1 MCHSF
6 ENLNSGECGLMWGMW
21 FNVENVDNP
30 GELVKDSRLAG
41 CSAHIPHINLIP
53 HIIYRIPFR
62 MD

>member
-1 MCHSF
+1 
-6 ENLNSGECGLMWGMW
+6 MWGMW
-21 FNVENVDNP
+21 FNVGNVDNP

-53 HIIYRIPFR
+53 HIIHHIPFR